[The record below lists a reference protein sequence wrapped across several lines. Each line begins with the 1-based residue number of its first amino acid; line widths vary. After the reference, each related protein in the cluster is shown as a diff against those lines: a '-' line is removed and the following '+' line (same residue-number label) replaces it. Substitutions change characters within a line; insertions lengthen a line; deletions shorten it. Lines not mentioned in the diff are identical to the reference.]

1 MKVTSPA
8 LEELSKVLQ
17 QTGDSQAGIRLFT
30 QEGCCGPGLQMSV
43 APAPGQGES
52 LVAIENV
59 NFFIEEKALEMLSG
73 VTIDFGS
80 QGFRLEGLKRSG
92 GCGC

>member
-1 MKVTSPA
+1 MKVTPPA
-8 LEELSKVLQ
+8 IEELSKALR
-17 QTGDSQAGIRLFT
+17 QTGDPQAGIRLFT

-43 APAPGQGES
+43 APALSEGES

-59 NFFIEEKALEMLSG
+59 NFFIQDKALEMLTG

-80 QGFRLEGLKRSG
+80 QGFRLEGLKRPG